1 MPTLKVILGPT
12 AVGKTDYS
20 IDLALRLRCPIIS
33 CDSRQIFRGM
43 AIGTAQPSKE
53 QLEKVR
59 HYFIACKN
67 PDEHYTAG
75 LFEIEALN
83 LLEKLFKEYDTIVM
97 AGGSGLYVDAL
108 CNGLDNFPAADL
120 ELRERLTARVK
131 EEGLSTLRRELQIL
145 DPESYATIDIA
156 NPQRVVRA
164 LEVTLATGRKF
175 SEFKTNTV
183 RKRWFDIEKHCLTRP
198 REELYERIDARVDAM
213 FEAGLVE
220 EVRSLTP
227 YRNMLALNTVGY
239 REVFSYLDGETDI
252 KEVLRLIKRNTRH
265 YAKRQITYWARDPQI
280 EYVTLPTRSS
290 L

>member
-1 MPTLKVILGPT
+1 MSTLKIILGPT

-20 IDLALRLRCPIIS
+20 IGLALKLHCPIIS

-53 QLEKVR
+53 QLEMVR
-59 HYFIACKN
+59 HYFIACRN

-75 LFEIEALN
+75 LFEIEALS
-83 LLEKLFKEYDTIVM
+83 LLEELFKKYDTVVM
-97 AGGSGLYVDAL
+97 TGGSGLYADAL

-120 ELRERLTARVK
+120 ELREKLSARVK

-164 LEVTLATGRKF
+164 LEVTLSTGRKF

-183 RKRWFDIEKHCLTRP
+183 RKRRFDIEKYCLMRP

-213 FEAGLVE
+213 FDAGLVE
-220 EVRSLTP
+220 EVWSLTP
-227 YRNMLALNTVGY
+227 YRDMPALNTVGY
-239 REVFSYLDGETDI
+239 REVFSYLDGKTDI

-280 EYVTLPTRSS
+280 KYITSW
-290 L
+290 